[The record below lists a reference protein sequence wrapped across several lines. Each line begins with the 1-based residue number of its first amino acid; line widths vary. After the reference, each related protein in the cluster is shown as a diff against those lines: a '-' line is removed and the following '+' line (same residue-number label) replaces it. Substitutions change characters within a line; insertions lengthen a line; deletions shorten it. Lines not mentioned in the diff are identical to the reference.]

1 MKTSPYLNLNIMEEN
16 DNADIGKVAENFTKI
31 DENARQKDET
41 MNNLG
46 NTLREELAA
55 LREAV
60 YSKEESDTLLATGI
74 GAHNASE
81 DAHPALQAFLS
92 SLENRLDTL
101 ELKYGTSITGNSFSV
116 TFANLTGVTVTGV
129 WNKTNA
135 RIEF

>member
-16 DNADIGKVAENFTKI
+16 DDADIGKVAENFEKI

-74 GAHNASE
+74 GTHNASE
-81 DAHPALQAFLS
+81 DAHPGILAFLS

>member
-16 DNADIGKVAENFTKI
+16 DDADIGKVAENFEKI

-81 DAHPALQAFLS
+81 DAHPALLAFLS

-101 ELKYGTSITGNSFSV
+101 ELKYGTGITGNSFSV

>member
-16 DNADIGKVAENFTKI
+16 DDADIGKVAENFEKI

-60 YSKEESDTLLATGI
+60 YSKEESDALLATGI

-81 DAHPALQAFLS
+81 DAHPGILAFLS